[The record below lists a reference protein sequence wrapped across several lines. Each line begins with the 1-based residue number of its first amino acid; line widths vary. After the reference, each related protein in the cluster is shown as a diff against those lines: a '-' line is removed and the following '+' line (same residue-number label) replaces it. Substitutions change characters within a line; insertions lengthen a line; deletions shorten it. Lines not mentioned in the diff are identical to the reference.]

1 MRDNALVRVAGFGH
15 GIWLD
20 FVSRGMLV
28 SGDLVSLIQENGV
41 SGVGSNLAA
50 LAQAIAAGADYAED
64 IAQLARRGLSAPQI
78 LDTLVVED
86 IRMSADLLRPVYDR
100 MDGRDGFAS
109 IEVSPGLAQECAGT
123 LLEARRLWEMVDRPN
138 VMIGIAGTSQ
148 GLAALRQLI
157 REGINVRVNL
167 LFGIPRYRAAAE
179 AYLDG
184 LSERA
189 ARGLPMERIASV
201 AGFPLG
207 LIDQAIDPML
217 ARLAEQDGRL
227 TRVVASLKGESGI
240 ACAKAARRLYL
251 DLFADDRYLA
261 LAARGARPQRL
272 LWAGSRETSPS
283 QIRYIEALI
292 GADSVTCAPLETLTA
307 YREHG
312 MAEPR
317 LDHGVQEALGVLS
330 RVGELG
336 LDLNAITRELEDEGA
351 RQQVRCYDRVLQ
363 SIETR
368 REAALRLG
376 AVAS

>member
-1 MRDNALVRVAGFGH
+1 MRDNPLVRVTSFGH

-28 SGDLVSLIQENGV
+28 SGELVSLIQENGV
-41 SGVGSNLAA
+41 SGVSSSPAA
-50 LAQAIAAGADYAED
+50 LARAIAAGADYQEA
-64 IAQLARRGLSAPQI
+64 IAQLARRGLSAARI
-78 LDTLVVED
+78 LDTLVLED

-100 MDGRDGFAS
+100 MDGRDGFAT
-109 IEVSPGLAQECAGT
+109 IELPPCLAQECAGT
-123 LLEARRLWEMVDRPN
+123 LHEARRLWERVDRPN
-138 VMIGIAGTSQ
+138 VMIGVAGTSQ
-148 GLAALRQLI
+148 GLSALRQLI

-207 LIDQAIDPML
+207 RIDQAIDPML
-217 ARLAEQDGRL
+217 ARLVEQDGRL

-251 DLFADDRYLA
+251 DLFSDDRYLA
-261 LAARGARPQRL
+261 LAARGAHPQRL
-272 LWAGSRETSPS
+272 LWAGSRETSLN

-307 YREHG
+307 YRERG
-312 MAEPR
+312 IPAPR

-336 LDLNAITRELEDEGA
+336 IDLNALSEKLEDECA
-351 RQQVRCYDRVLQ
+351 RQQARCFDRLLE
-363 SIETR
+363 SIESR
-368 REAALRLG
+368 RQAAVKPC
-376 AVAS
+376 AVEL